1 MMSNILYVL
10 ALFSRN
16 LSLQRSSH
24 WRCTVKKV
32 FLKISQISQENVF
45 VGVSFNKIEGLKT
58 WNFIKKRLQ
67 DRCFPLKFARFLRT
81 LILKKICE
89 RLLLSSLP
97 RLAWYVGTYEST
109 ISIIRT
115 HVWSLMWSLFLRC
128 NKWFHDSK

>member
-1 MMSNILYVL
+1 MMKNILYVL

-16 LSLQRSSH
+16 PSLQRSSH

-32 FLKISQISQENVF
+32 FLKISQISQENIF

-97 RLAWYVGTYEST
+97 HLAWYVGTYEFT

-128 NKWFHDSK
+128 NKWFHDR

>member
-1 MMSNILYVL
+1 MMKNILYVL
-10 ALFSRN
+10 ALLSRN
-16 LSLQRSSH
+16 PSLQRSSH

-67 DRCFPLKFARFLRT
+67 GRCFPLKFARFLRT

-97 RLAWYVGTYEST
+97 HLAWYVGTYEST

-128 NKWFHDSK
+128 NKWFHDR